1 MSMSKDKSSKTLME
15 SVLDALM
22 FADYP
27 RLTVSGHD
35 GVTILVHYD
44 KKYYNIMLSE
54 RI

>member
-1 MSMSKDKSSKTLME
+1 MTKGNSSKTLME
-15 SVLDALM
+15 SMLDALM

-35 GVTILVHYD
+35 GVTILVYYD
-44 KKYYNIMLSE
+44 KKYYNIMISE